1 MDNKIIQHDIR
12 VQVESFYIPEQSDPI
27 IGRYVFAYNV
37 SIRNEGSTPAKLIS
51 RHWIIT
57 DANGHIQEV
66 EGDGVVGEQP
76 YLQPGE
82 KFHYTSGA
90 MLETPVG
97 SMHGSYR
104 LVDDDGIHFEAEI
117 PAFTLSRPHSL
128 H

>member
-1 MDNKIIQHDIR
+1 MDNVINQHDIR
-12 VQVESFYIPEQSDPI
+12 VKVESFYIPEQSDPV

-37 SIRNEGSTPAKLIS
+37 SIHNGGPTAAKLLS

-66 EGDGVVGEQP
+66 EGEGVVGEQP

-82 KFHYTSGA
+82 MYRYTSGA

-97 SMHGSYR
+97 SMHGSYL
-104 LVDDDGIHFEAEI
+104 LVDDSGIQFEAQI
-117 PAFTLSRPHSL
+117 PAFTLSRPHAL